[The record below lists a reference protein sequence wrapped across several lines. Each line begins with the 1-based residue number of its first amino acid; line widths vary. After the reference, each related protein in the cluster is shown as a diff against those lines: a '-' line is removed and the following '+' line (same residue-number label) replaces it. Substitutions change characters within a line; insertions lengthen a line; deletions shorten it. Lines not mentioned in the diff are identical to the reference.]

1 MPNCQ
6 TGQTLTFH
14 LWSTYRLSTDFFDTV
29 QQFDEK
35 AALYY
40 IGNGSVHSQTAAFK
54 RTTIVH

>member
-40 IGNGSVHSQTAAFK
+40 IGN
-54 RTTIVH
+54 